1 LNVAKTQTRTTI
13 DPEPSHRDDPLLTFK
28 EVAVQIG
35 VSESTVASWVNQIGR
50 RKLRS
55 VRMPSG
61 RKKVRQSVVNEILKA
76 TGSNGESVEEYQE
89 E

>member
-1 LNVAKTQTRTTI
+1 MAKTQTRTTI

-35 VSESTVASWVNQIGR
+35 VSESAVANWVNQTGR
-50 RKLRS
+50 RRLKS

-61 RKKVRQSVVNEILKA
+61 RRKVRQSVVNEILKA
-76 TGSNGESVEEYQE
+76 TGSNGDAVEDYQE